1 MTSDALPLA
10 RAAAALVTEH
20 DVTDVLAH
28 LLADG
33 QHAVGATAAGLL
45 VRSVGGELEVL
56 TATSHRASELEAYQ
70 AQQEA
75 GPCADA
81 ITTGHPV
88 FQSGSERLAERW
100 PDLAPMF
107 ADAAYSAVQA
117 HPLRWHGQVLGA
129 INFFHADPRSE
140 TEELLSVGQAFADM
154 ATLILLTPH
163 EISRSDIATRTRQAL
178 VARTVV
184 EQAKGVL
191 AYQRGVDV
199 EQAYDLLLERVRVD
213 GVSLSATAADIVR
226 HASRTV

>member
-33 QHAVGATAAGLL
+33 RQSLGASAAGLL
-45 VRSVGGELEVL
+45 VRSASGELEVL
-56 TATSHRASELEAYQ
+56 TATSHRVSELEAYE
-70 AQQEA
+70 AQQET

-81 ITTGHPV
+81 ITTGQPV
-88 FQSGSERLAERW
+88 FQSGTDQLAARWPRLA
-100 PDLAPMF
+100 PLLA
-107 ADAAYSAVQA
+107 AAPYRAVQA

-129 INFFHADPRSE
+129 ITFLHTEPPAE
-140 TEELLSVGQAFADM
+140 TVELLNVGQAFADM

-163 EISRSDIATRTRQAL
+163 EISGSDIATRTRQAL

-199 EQAYDLLLERVRVD
+199 EQAYDLLLERVRVY
-213 GVSLSATAADIVR
+213 GVSLSAAAADIVR
-226 HASRTV
+226 GASGTA